1 MQNQH
6 VTALAVE
13 QAQTQA
19 RADARR
25 AREIRD
31 AERTQPFAPVRASA
45 PAPTPVATPAPT
57 APARRRL
64 RLRLRSRIAG

>member
-1 MQNQH
+1 MMQNQY

-45 PAPTPVATPAPT
+45 PAPTPAPT